1 MSETALRR
9 TPLSAAH
16 ERLKARMVPFAGWL
30 MPVQYTGILEEARAV
45 RTASGMFDISHMG
58 RCMVH
63 GPGAADLLQRLT
75 TNDVSALE
83 VGQAHYSLITNEAGG
98 ILDDIIIY
106 RTSADA
112 FRVVLNASNTERDL
126 AWFRQAC
133 GSDAAV
139 EDQTAE
145 TAMIAVQGPD
155 AVGMV
160 AFLCRANVE
169 TVPRFAWTEAVVAGC
184 PATLC
189 RTGYTGED
197 GFEIILAAET
207 AESVWQAL
215 LQAGCTP
222 CGLGARDTLR
232 VEAGYP
238 LYGHE
243 IDEHTSPVEAG
254 LLWAVKLEKGDFTGR
269 EAILRVKEQG
279 PTRRLAGLVLADRV
293 APRQG
298 YTLHDADSQVG
309 IVTSGA
315 FSPIRGCGI
324 GMAYLAP
331 PYHRPSTQVEVDIRG
346 KRHAAVVVSK
356 KDLLLRS

>member
-1 MSETALRR
+1 VSETALRR
-9 TPLSAAH
+9 TPLCAAH

-169 TVPRFAWTEAVVAGC
+169 TVPRLFKTVQPQDNYAWAA
-184 PATLC
+184 ATLSNAKKLDPDALTKSGIMVGLGETMDEVKAVM
-189 RTGYTGED
+189 RDQRSWGVDILTIGQYLQPSKKHLPMQRYYTMEEFAELRGYGKEI
-197 GFEIILAAET
+197 GFKWVESNPLVRSSYHAAEQVR
-207 AESVWQAL
+207 ALSVVH
-215 LQAGCTP
+215 
-222 CGLGARDTLR
+222 RK
-232 VEAGYP
+232 
-238 LYGHE
+238 LYGE
-243 IDEHTSPVEAG
+243 N
-254 LLWAVKLEKGDFTGR
+254 
-269 EAILRVKEQG
+269 
-279 PTRRLAGLVLADRV
+279 
-293 APRQG
+293 
-298 YTLHDADSQVG
+298 
-309 IVTSGA
+309 SG
-315 FSPIRGCGI
+315 
-324 GMAYLAP
+324 
-331 PYHRPSTQVEVDIRG
+331 
-346 KRHAAVVVSK
+346 K
-356 KDLLLRS
+356 

>member
-9 TPLSAAH
+9 TPLCAAH

-169 TVPRFAWTEAVVAGC
+169 TVPRLFKTVQPQDNYAWAA
-184 PATLC
+184 ATLSNAKKLDPDALTKSGIMVGLGETMDEVKAVM
-189 RTGYTGED
+189 RDQRSWGVDILTIGQYLQPSKKHLPMQRYYTMEEFAELRGYGKEI
-197 GFEIILAAET
+197 GFKWVESNPLVRSSYHAAEQVR
-207 AESVWQAL
+207 ALSVVH
-215 LQAGCTP
+215 
-222 CGLGARDTLR
+222 RK
-232 VEAGYP
+232 
-238 LYGHE
+238 LYGE
-243 IDEHTSPVEAG
+243 N
-254 LLWAVKLEKGDFTGR
+254 
-269 EAILRVKEQG
+269 
-279 PTRRLAGLVLADRV
+279 
-293 APRQG
+293 
-298 YTLHDADSQVG
+298 
-309 IVTSGA
+309 SG
-315 FSPIRGCGI
+315 
-324 GMAYLAP
+324 
-331 PYHRPSTQVEVDIRG
+331 
-346 KRHAAVVVSK
+346 K
-356 KDLLLRS
+356 